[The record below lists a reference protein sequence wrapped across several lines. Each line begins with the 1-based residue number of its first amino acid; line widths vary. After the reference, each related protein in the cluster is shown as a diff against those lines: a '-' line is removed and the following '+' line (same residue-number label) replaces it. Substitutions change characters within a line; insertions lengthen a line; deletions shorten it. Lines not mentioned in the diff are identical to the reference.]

1 MLLGRLLSY
10 LLLGVSGL
18 VNFAQQVRVEALVLG
33 GFLSHGALQGGDLL
47 LGSAQTLLKPF
58 GQTAV
63 FVTLGLHRL
72 EHSQQVLVAFT
83 YKILVGKVEKFEF
96 KDGSY

>member
-1 MLLGRLLSY
+1 MRNKPFLLYQKYILYLIFYYVETHGHVTCRLLLSY

-18 VNFAQQVRVEALVLG
+18 VNFAQQFRVEALVLG
-33 GFLSHGALQGGDLL
+33 GFLSHGTLQGGDLL

-63 FVTLGLHRL
+63 SVTLGLH
-72 EHSQQVLVAFT
+72 
-83 YKILVGKVEKFEF
+83 
-96 KDGSY
+96 